1 MTRIIFVCF
10 ILVGLFACDKTTTVS
25 PLPDTIPVTEV
36 QKIADMNQAFG
47 WEVFHR
53 EMAANPKKNVLI
65 SPWSIQTALQMV
77 ANGAQVNTLK
87 EVLAAIHCPD
97 CDVAGINTEQAKLTT
112 LLELQSGHPRLKTAN
127 ALFYDAKRIT
137 VLEPYK
143 QALKDHYGAAIENR
157 DFSNSNDAVQEIN
170 SWVKQN
176 TNGKIDQILQT
187 IKQEDIAFLINAL
200 HFKADWKDAFPLQ
213 STQNG
218 NFKAA
223 DGTTVSVQMMH
234 NDYGFTQAEGTTLR
248 MIDLPFKDST
258 YSLTL
263 VQPTVLNNSANWFQ
277 DVNAAAMQSLYAK
290 AKTERALV
298 YLPRFK
304 MAYDAQL
311 IETLKA
317 LGIKD
322 AFQDARADFSGMGT
336 SSGNIFINQIKHKSV
351 LEIDEK
357 GAEGA
362 AVTSVGFGVTSVPP
376 VFTFDQPFVL
386 SLRHIKTNTL
396 IFTGYVANPNAQ

>member
-10 ILVGLFACDKTTTVS
+10 ILVGLSACDKTTTFS

-77 ANGAQVNTLK
+77 ANGAQVNTLR

-157 DFSNSNDAVQEIN
+157 DFSNSNAAVQEIN
-170 SWVKQN
+170 SWVKQS

-336 SSGNIFINQIKHKSV
+336 SSGKIFINQIKHKSV